1 MNKVKDYKDAQAH
14 YAKDDRGESKG
25 AFLAFIREPS
35 SMDQEPRPM
44 FADGQLVQPNDDGS
58 RPGYSG
64 DFVKTGPGTFKRV
77 TYPETGIQKL
87 EYKNKDGK
95 ITTRYKSY
103 ISRNKKLIYKEPT
116 SSFTQVKKDLAQL
129 QKDNPK
135 KIRLSGLES
144 SRPKPALDRFS
155 DALVKANAEDDIKYI
170 LQKTKGV
177 PEGKLTQ
184 NDYFNIKY
192 FTGREDDMQYLSKKS
207 GLKIDEIFDL
217 IEDGEAYTELEGASA
232 SQIEAAKTRQPRSAT
247 VRQEFYKKAEDWFTT
262 NAKRYDDPDKFKKS
276 FNRTFGKN
284 NILAKDLKR
293 SKNQFFVPFSN
304 DFKKE
309 FFGTGLG
316 MTKGGKT
323 SRLDA
328 PITDPKK
335 LANIFYS
342 PQQLDSIFK
351 TTLYNLNPKVRKNI
365 TDEFKKIL
373 PKKDSTSIQRYEASR
388 GFKESDVLKKFGL
401 DKKIQG
407 PISRLIF
414 KEIGADI
421 YNDISLLRNPQMRT
435 TSLIRYLRDKVDP
448 KYQPMFKEAL
458 SAIESAQQNQW
469 TDAKA
474 KLKLSEDIMF
484 DHKIPS
490 NLIEKGYADEINYIK
505 ATPTPKTFNAQI
517 KNYEFDRPIGKLA
530 TKYALEKNPTK
541 KKLLMQEMLDLK
553 NDFSSR
559 HGGYLDEVKIK
570 DVKGKPLFESKAN
583 PISKKTNLT
592 SELEKNLKMLNPKH
606 QQLIKNQ
613 FCPGNRKGGA
623 PGTCDIGEA
632 MDNMLKQTN
641 AVKAGTVKGAEAARI
656 ANKASKVV
664 KFGTGKG
671 LGAVLGPF
679 GLGGEAVFEVAMAVP
694 AYGKGKSGKRILG
707 DSLLGLIPGVGQSA
721 EEEFTEYATKDG
733 MSKLDQQKIKDVNRF
748 LELNISLPSAQKNIN
763 KVGRGNR
770 KVGEKAFTKQYDE
783 YSPLYDQFVGGPPSE
798 SVSTAFAEQDRI
810 NQQIAADEAIRA
822 QKRNIAGEEDFM
834 AAGGGIAGLSGGD
847 KSGAAP
853 TGGPQSQGLFSIR
866 NNVKKR

>member
-1 MNKVKDYKDAQAH
+1 MKIQDYNQMMAYLTRPATPTLVASAETDALKEKFNEQLGEGTIKTLDELPPVKDPFKEFEDRQQA
-14 YAKDDRGESKG
+14 ASGGVIGEGGMFQGEDLGNRTGFSKY
-25 AFLAFIREPS
+25 I
-35 SMDQEPRPM
+35 Q
-44 FADGQLVQPNDDGS
+44 
-58 RPGYSG
+58 
-64 DFVKTGPGTFKRV
+64 TGPGTFKRV

-103 ISRNKKLIYKEPT
+103 VSRNKKLIYGEPT
-116 SSFTQVKKDLAQL
+116 SFFTQVKKDLTQL

-135 KIRLSGLES
+135 KIRAAGLES

-184 NDYFNIKY
+184 NDYFNIRY
-192 FTGREDDMQYLSKKS
+192 FMGREDDMQYLSKKS

-247 VRQEFYKKAEDWFTT
+247 VRQKFYKKAEDWFTT
-262 NAKRYDDPDKFKKS
+262 NAKRYDDPDKFKKA

-351 TTLYNLNPKVRKNI
+351 TTLYNLNPKVRKTI

-421 YNDISLLRNPQMRT
+421 YKDISLLRNPQMRT

-474 KLKLSEDIMF
+474 KLKISEDIMF

-505 ATPTPKTFNAQI
+505 TTPTLKTFNAQI

-530 TKYALEKNPTK
+530 TKYALEKNSTK

-570 DVKGKPLFESKAN
+570 DVKGKPFFESKAN

-592 SELEKNLKMLNPKH
+592 KELMQNLLNTADNATILRVRKA
-606 QQLIKNQ
+606 LD
-613 FCPGNRKGGA
+613 CPVLKSSGGRVGLA
-623 PGTCDIGEA
+623 DGTDLLTCPMQKFAADPE
-632 MDNMLKQTN
+632 
-641 AVKAGTVKGAEAARI
+641 GT
-656 ANKASKVV
+656 
-664 KFGTGKG
+664 
-671 LGAVLGPF
+671 L
-679 GLGGEAVFEVAMAVP
+679 
-694 AYGKGKSGKRILG
+694 
-707 DSLLGLIPGVGQSA
+707 
-721 EEEFTEYATKDG
+721 
-733 MSKLDQQKIKDVNRF
+733 
-748 LELNISLPSAQKNIN
+748 N
-763 KVGRGNR
+763 KVGKAIPETRSPIINVLK
-770 KVGEKAFTKQYDE
+770 KV
-783 YSPLYDQFVGGPPSE
+783 
-798 SVSTAFAEQDRI
+798 
-810 NQQIAADEAIRA
+810 
-822 QKRNIAGEEDFM
+822 
-834 AAGGGIAGLSGGD
+834 
-847 KSGAAP
+847 
-853 TGGPQSQGLFSIR
+853 
-866 NNVKKR
+866 